1 LQTIYLRFSHLNKM
15 RPILIYCYDAYCC
28 WCYGFSPILSKLE
41 RIYEQILDFEVV
53 SGGMILPQ
61 NPLHISIMAS
71 FFAET
76 SKAVEETTGVKFG
89 KDFLWHIENPADSDW
104 FPNSEKP
111 AIAMCIF
118 RQYHPNQAIAFAADL
133 QYALFFE
140 GRDLCDNEAYRHLL
154 DKYHIPAEE
163 FYTRLKQK
171 EYTDQA
177 REEFALCRQLKVTG
191 FPALF
196 LQTSGSKIY
205 ELTNGYTDYD
215 TIVKRLEEVKELL

>member
-1 LQTIYLRFSHLNKM
+1 M

-28 WCYGFSPILSKLE
+28 WCYGFSPVMAKLE
-41 RIYEQILDFEVV
+41 RIYKQALDFEVV
-53 SGGMILPQ
+53 SGGMILP
-61 NPLHISIMAS
+61 PKPRHIGIMAS
-71 FFAET
+71 FFIET
-76 SKAVEETTGVKFG
+76 SKAVEAATGVKFG

-118 RQYHPNQAIAFAADL
+118 KQYHPGQTVTFAADL

-140 GRDLCDNEAYRHLL
+140 GRDLCDNETYRHLL

-163 FYTRLKQK
+163 FYIQMQQK
-171 EYTDQA
+171 EFKEQA
-177 REEFALCRQLKVTG
+177 EEDFATCRQLKVSG

-196 LQTSGSKIY
+196 LQIAESKIY
-205 ELTNGYTDYD
+205 EIAGGYTDYD
-215 TIVKRLEEVKELL
+215 AVNTRLQNILAMQ